1 MDISPDSGFQ
11 NIISQDPV
19 SEDVKGVVTL
29 FIAQLRRNEV
39 WNALSCDIF
48 LGLLKMIAFSVS
60 SLRRAAL
67 AVALCTGL
75 AACSTTGTSSEIDD
89 PMEGFNRAVFAFND
103 AADRALIRPIAI
115 AYRTVVPKP
124 ARTGLRNF
132 TQNLRAPV
140 NFTNE
145 VLQGDAQGAERVFV
159 RTMVNS
165 FIGLGGLIDVAAM
178 EGLPYDQED
187 FGQTLAV
194 WGMGHGPYVVL
205 PVLGPSSVRD
215 ASGVGVDMMLDPMNW
230 YFYNVR
236 PKNEGWRYARAAAE
250 GVVKREELLD
260 ALDDLR
266 RNSFDY
272 YAAMRSAY
280 VQRRAAMVRDGRA
293 EAMPSYYDE
302 L

>member
-1 MDISPDSGFQ
+1 
-11 NIISQDPV
+11 
-19 SEDVKGVVTL
+19 
-29 FIAQLRRNEV
+29 
-39 WNALSCDIF
+39 
-48 LGLLKMIAFSVS
+48 
-60 SLRRAAL
+60 
-67 AVALCTGL
+67 
-75 AACSTTGTSSEIDD
+75 
-89 PMEGFNRAVFAFND
+89 MEGFNRAVFAFND

>member
-1 MDISPDSGFQ
+1 
-11 NIISQDPV
+11 
-19 SEDVKGVVTL
+19 
-29 FIAQLRRNEV
+29 
-39 WNALSCDIF
+39 
-48 LGLLKMIAFSVS
+48 
-60 SLRRAAL
+60 
-67 AVALCTGL
+67 
-75 AACSTTGTSSEIDD
+75 
-89 PMEGFNRAVFAFND
+89 
-103 AADRALIRPIAI
+103 
-115 AYRTVVPKP
+115 
-124 ARTGLRNF
+124 
-132 TQNLRAPV
+132 
-140 NFTNE
+140 
-145 VLQGDAQGAERVFV
+145 
-159 RTMVNS
+159 MVNS

>member
-1 MDISPDSGFQ
+1 VGA
-11 NIISQDPV
+11 V
-19 SEDVKGVVTL
+19 
-29 FIAQLRRNEV
+29 
-39 WNALSCDIF
+39 F
-48 LGLLKMIAFSVS
+48 LGLFKMASFSFS
-60 SLRRAAL
+60 SLRL
-67 AVALCTGL
+67 VALSALLCSGL
-75 AACSTTGTSSEIDD
+75 AACSTTQYSSEIDD

-103 AADRALIRPIAI
+103 AFDQALIRPIAVG
-115 AYRTVVPKP
+115 YRTVVPRP

-132 TQNLRAPV
+132 TRNLRAPV
-140 NFTNE
+140 NFANE
-145 VLQGDAQGAERVFV
+145 LMQGDIDGAGRVFT
-159 RTMVNS
+159 RTAVNT

-178 EGLPYDQED
+178 EGIPYDQED

-194 WGMGHGPYVVL
+194 WGLGHGPYVVL

-215 ASGVGVDMMLDPMNW
+215 ASGIGVDMLLDPMNW

-280 VQRRAAMVRDGRA
+280 VQRRQAMVRDGNS
-293 EAMPSYYDE
+293 EAIPDYYD
-302 L
+302 